1 MGIVNKERDMTDLR
15 NILVGIRNGDLNN
28 DDLNLIIEAVK
39 YKRTENGRQAARTLR
54 VGEQVSFNGRNG
66 YTVGVLEQIKIKKAV
81 VKVGA
86 TRWNVPLSMLES
98 V

>member
-1 MGIVNKERDMTDLR
+1 MADLR
-15 NILVGIRNGDLNN
+15 SILIDIRNSTFTN

-39 YKRTENGRQAARTLR
+39 HARAQNARRAARTLKL
-54 VGEQVSFNGRNG
+54 GEQVQFNGKTG
-66 YTVGVLEQIKIKKAV
+66 PVVGRLEQIKIKKAIV
-81 VKVGA
+81 VSGM

>member
-1 MGIVNKERDMTDLR
+1 MDVRD
-15 NILVGIRNGDLNN
+15 ILVNIRNSNLNN

-39 YKRTENGRQAARTLR
+39 FKRAQNGRRAANTLKI
-54 VGEQVSFNGRNG
+54 GQQVQFNGRSG
-66 YTVGVLEQIKIKKAV
+66 VVVGRLEQIKIKKAV
-81 VKVGA
+81 VVVNTMVGD

>member
-1 MGIVNKERDMTDLR
+1 MDVRD
-15 NILVGIRNGDLNN
+15 ILVNIRNSNLNN

-39 YKRTENGRQAARTLR
+39 FKRSQNGRQAARTLKI
-54 VGEQVSFNGRNG
+54 GEQVSFNGRNG
-66 YTVGVLEQIKIKKAV
+66 LVVGRLEQIKIKKAIV
-81 VKVGA
+81 VSGM